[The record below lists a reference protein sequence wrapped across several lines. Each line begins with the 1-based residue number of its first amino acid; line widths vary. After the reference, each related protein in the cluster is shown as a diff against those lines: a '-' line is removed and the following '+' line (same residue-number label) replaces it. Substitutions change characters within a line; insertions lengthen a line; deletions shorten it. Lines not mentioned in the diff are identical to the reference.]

1 MNEKNSNLCLYYY
14 KKRESGIN
22 ASVAGSATGLDLLAL
37 FFLFLLRNIL
47 LSISK
52 RARRGKVREERYT
65 PPAMVLAVPF
75 GYGSNSSMEKL
86 YDYYF
91 GVSYMYL
98 ELDVRNRRFRFSI
111 LSCSI
116 AGMRAGALQTSCIS
130 LASLE

>member
-1 MNEKNSNLCLYYY
+1 
-14 KKRESGIN
+14 
-22 ASVAGSATGLDLLAL
+22 
-37 FFLFLLRNIL
+37 
-47 LSISK
+47 
-52 RARRGKVREERYT
+52 VREERYT

-130 LASLE
+130 LASIE